1 MRYEG
6 SVYRPPSE
14 AMSLI
19 VQVTIGCTHNKC
31 TFCSMFKDKKFR
43 VRDVSEV
50 KEDLLMARRTYGYV
64 EKIFLA
70 DGDALCLSMDKL
82 EDIISFINE
91 LFPEVRSINIYA
103 SPKDVLRK
111 SKEDL
116 EKLHAM
122 GVKILYIGAESGN
135 DKILQ
140 NINKGATR
148 DEIIEAVKRIEAS
161 GIKASVTFIQG
172 LGGEAMYKEHAV
184 DTGTMISVMQPSFV
198 GLLTLMLD
206 DSAEIMEDIRKGRL
220 KLLTPMQVCEETLL
234 MLENIDLT
242 KECIF
247 RSNHASNYVPLAGT
261 LPQDKEKMMNLL
273 KKAINNKSFKP
284 EGLRML

>member
-6 SVYRPPSE
+6 SIYRPPSE

-19 VQVTIGCTHNKC
+19 VQVTIGCAHNKC

-43 VRDVSEV
+43 VRNVAEV
-50 KEDLLMARRTYGYV
+50 KEDLAEARRMYGYV

-70 DGDALCLSMDKL
+70 DGDALCLSMPKL
-82 EDIISFINE
+82 EDIIGYINE
-91 LFPEVRSINIYA
+91 LFTETKSINIYA
-103 SPKDVLRK
+103 SPKDVLAK
-111 SKEDL
+111 SQQDL
-116 EKLHAM
+116 ERLHAL

-135 DKILQ
+135 DEILK

-148 DEIIEAVKRIEAS
+148 DEIIEAVRKTESS

-172 LGGEAMYKEHAV
+172 LGGEAMYREHAI
-184 DTGTMISVMQPSFV
+184 DTGTMISAMEPSFV
-198 GLLTLMLD
+198 GFLTLMLD
-206 DSAEIMEDIRKGRL
+206 DAAEITADIREGRL
-220 KLLTPMQVCEETLL
+220 KLLSPMQVCEETLL
-234 MLENIDLT
+234 MLENINLT

-261 LPQDKEKMMNLL
+261 LPQDKEKMMKLL
-273 KKAINNKSFKP
+273 VRAMKTEGFKP

>member
-140 NINKGATR
+140 NINK
-148 DEIIEAVKRIEAS
+148 EAK
-161 GIKASVTFIQG
+161 
-172 LGGEAMYKEHAV
+172 
-184 DTGTMISVMQPSFV
+184 
-198 GLLTLMLD
+198 
-206 DSAEIMEDIRKGRL
+206 
-220 KLLTPMQVCEETLL
+220 
-234 MLENIDLT
+234 
-242 KECIF
+242 
-247 RSNHASNYVPLAGT
+247 
-261 LPQDKEKMMNLL
+261 
-273 KKAINNKSFKP
+273 
-284 EGLRML
+284 